1 MPTHAQN
8 ITQQQ
13 QPFRGV
19 VGKSS
24 VESKEVWTEPVK
36 APAGAPNVVWVLLDD
51 VGFGISSPFDG
62 VIRTP
67 RKEIVSPFMKNAL
80 LSLLFLLCYYPGKT
94 QQTTD
99 RPNIL
104 WIVSEDNNTSL
115 IGCYGNPYATTPN
128 IDRFAKE
135 SILYKNAFS
144 TAPVCAPSRNT
155 LITGMY
161 PPSLGT
167 EHMRSTYPVPSFVK
181 FFPKYLR
188 EAGYYTTNNSKKDY
202 NTVDQ
207 PDAWDESSDSATYK
221 KRKPGQPFFAVFNLF
236 VSHESSLHQP
246 LPSLHHDPEKAP
258 IPPYHPRT
266 AEFKHDWAQYYD
278 KVETMDQQF
287 GKLLK
292 ELTDAGLAE
301 NTIVFYYAD
310 NGGVLGRSK
319 RSMYESGLHVP
330 LVIHLPR
337 KYAHLA
343 KDKAGSQTDRL
354 VTFLDFAPTVLSL
367 TGINV
372 PAYMQGQAFLGSQQ
386 KHPHDYAYGFRGRMD
401 EAIDLSR
408 SVRDKKYRYIRNYL
422 PHKIYGQHL
431 DYLWKAPSMQSWEAE
446 YKAGRL
452 NEVQS
457 RFWQPKPAE
466 ELYDVAA
473 DPDNI
478 HNLATDPRYAKDLAR
493 LRKANDDWL
502 RQSKDVGFIPE
513 AMLSRLAEQTP
524 LYDYAQQGKYNLN
537 RIIETATLASAR
549 HPADAPELIK
559 RLRDPDPVVRYWAAT
574 GLTILKAPAAR
585 APLHPLLQDP
595 EVTVQI
601 AAAEALYQLGDK
613 QAGLATLKQALTNT
627 SRPVRLQ
634 ALNVLQ
640 TFGKDAAPIED
651 VAKEIV
657 ARTPL
662 TNPVN
667 DFYDV
672 RAAQTLLESINR

>member
-1 MPTHAQN
+1 MHMMKSRKW
-8 ITQQQ
+8 I
-13 QPFRGV
+13 
-19 VGKSS
+19 VG
-24 VESKEVWTEPVK
+24 
-36 APAGAPNVVWVLLDD
+36 
-51 VGFGISSPFDG
+51 
-62 VIRTP
+62 
-67 RKEIVSPFMKNAL
+67 
-80 LSLLFLLCYYPGKT
+80 LLFLGFFQVKA
-94 QQTTD
+94 QSVAD

-128 IDRFAKE
+128 IDRFANE

-167 EHMRSTYPVPSFVK
+167 EHMRSTYPVPSFVT
-181 FFPKYLR
+181 FFPKFLR

-207 PDAWDESSDSATYK
+207 KDSWDESSDSATYK

-236 VSHESSLHQP
+236 VSHESGLHKP
-246 LPSLHHDPEKAP
+246 LPSLHHDPEQAP

-278 KVETMDQQF
+278 KVETMDEQF

-319 RSMYESGLHVP
+319 RFMYESGLHVP
-330 LVIHLPR
+330 LVVHLPK

-343 KDKAGSQTDRL
+343 KAKAGSQTDQL
-354 VTFLDFAPTVLSL
+354 VTFLDFAPTILSL
-367 TGINV
+367 TGIRI
-372 PAYMQGQAFLGSQQ
+372 PEYMQGQAFLGSQQ
-386 KHPHDYAYGFRGRMD
+386 QPERQYAYGFRGRMD
-401 EAIDLSR
+401 ETIDLSR

-431 DYLWKAPSMQSWEAE
+431 DYQWKAPSIRSWEAE

-466 ELYDVAA
+466 ELYDVAT

-478 HNLATDPRYAKDLAR
+478 HNLAADPRYAKELLR
-493 LRKANDDWL
+493 LRKANDQWL
-502 RQSKDVGFIPE
+502 QQSNDVGFIPE
-513 AMLSRLAEQTP
+513 AILSKTAEQTP
-524 LYDYAQQGKYNLN
+524 LYDYAHQGKYNTN
-537 RIIETATLASAR
+537 RGIETASLASSR
-549 HPADAPELIK
+549 NPADAGELIK
-559 RLRDPDPVVRYWAAT
+559 RLTDSDPVVRYWAAT
-574 GLTILKAPAAR
+574 GCTVLKPDAAK
-585 APLHPLLQDP
+585 ASLQKLLQDP
-595 EVTVQI
+595 EAAVQV
-601 AAAEALYQLGDK
+601 AAAEALYQLGEK
-613 QAGLATLKQALTNT
+613 EESLAALKKALTDTN
-627 SRPVRLQ
+627 RLVRLQ
-634 ALNVLQ
+634 ALSVLQ
-640 TFGKDAAPIED
+640 SLGNNALPALPQ
-651 VAKEIV
+651 VKEIV
-657 ARTPL
+657 AHASAGYSVDTA
-662 TNPVN
+662 
-667 DFYDV
+667 YDV
-672 RAAQTLLESINR
+672 RAAQNLVEELNQ

>member
-1 MPTHAQN
+1 MKATKRLAGLLMLVSFLGKAQN
-8 ITQQQ
+8 
-13 QPFRGV
+13 
-19 VGKSS
+19 
-24 VESKEVWTEPVK
+24 
-36 APAGAPNVVWVLLDD
+36 PA
-51 VGFGISSPFDG
+51 
-62 VIRTP
+62 
-67 RKEIVSPFMKNAL
+67 
-80 LSLLFLLCYYPGKT
+80 
-94 QQTTD
+94 D

-128 IDRFAKE
+128 IDLFAKQG
-135 SILYKNAFS
+135 ILYKNAFS

-207 PDAWDESSDSATYK
+207 TDAWDESSDKATYK
-221 KRKPGQPFFAVFNLF
+221 NRKPGQPFFAVFNLF
-236 VSHESSLHQP
+236 VSHESGLHQP

-278 KVETMDQQF
+278 KVETMDSQF

-319 RSMYESGLHVP
+319 RFMYESGLHVP
-330 LVIHLPR
+330 LIVHLPK

-343 KDKAGSQTDRL
+343 KAKAGSQTDQL
-354 VTFLDFAPTVLSL
+354 VTFLDFAPTILSL
-367 TGINV
+367 VGI
-372 PAYMQGQAFLGSQQ
+372 PIPGYMQGQAFLGKQQ
-386 KHPHDYAYGFRGRMD
+386 KSEHQYAYGFRGRMD

-408 SVRDKKYRYIRNYL
+408 SVRDKKFRYIRNYL

-431 DYLWKAPSMQSWEAE
+431 NYLWQAPSIRSWEAE

-466 ELYDVAA
+466 ELYDVEA

-478 HNLATDPRYAKDLAR
+478 HNLATDPKYAKELIR
-493 LRKANDDWL
+493 LRKANDQWL

-513 AMLSRLAEQTP
+513 AMLSSIASQEP
-524 LYDYAQQGKYNLN
+524 VYDYAHQGEYNTA
-537 RIIETATLASAR
+537 RVIETATLASSR
-549 HPADAPELIK
+549 NPAHAAELIR
-559 RLRDPDPVVRYWAAT
+559 RLTDTDPIIRYWAAT
-574 GLTILKAPAAR
+574 GCTVLKPVAAKV
-585 APLHPLLQDP
+585 PLQKLLQDP
-595 EVTVQI
+595 EASVQV
-601 AAAEALYQLGDK
+601 AAAEALYGLGEK
-613 QAGLATLKQALTNT
+613 AVAIHELKKALTDQN
-627 SRPVRLQ
+627 RLVRLQ
-634 ALNVLQ
+634 ALSVLQ
-640 TFGKDAAPIED
+640 SLGNDAAPALPE
-651 VAKEIV
+651 VKEIV
-657 ARTPL
+657 ANAAKGYSVDTA
-662 TNPVN
+662 
-667 DFYDV
+667 YDV
-672 RAAQTLLESINR
+672 RAAQNLVDQLNP

>member
-1 MPTHAQN
+1 MPNLKTSIACLLMLLVFQSNAQ
-8 ITQQQ
+8 Q
-13 QPFRGV
+13 
-19 VGKSS
+19 
-24 VESKEVWTEPVK
+24 
-36 APAGAPNVVWVLLDD
+36 A
-51 VGFGISSPFDG
+51 
-62 VIRTP
+62 
-67 RKEIVSPFMKNAL
+67 
-80 LSLLFLLCYYPGKT
+80 
-94 QQTTD
+94 TD

-128 IDRFAKE
+128 IDRFATE

-161 PPSLGT
+161 PPTLGT

-188 EAGYYTTNNSKKDY
+188 EAGYYTTNNAKKDY
-202 NTVDQ
+202 NTTDQ
-207 PDAWDESSDSATYK
+207 LDAWDESSDSATYK

-236 VSHESSLHQP
+236 VSHESSLHKP

-258 IPPYHPRT
+258 IPPYQPRT

-287 GKLLK
+287 GKLLN
-292 ELTDAGLAE
+292 ELNAAGLAE

-319 RSMYESGLHVP
+319 RFMYESGLHVP
-330 LVIHLPR
+330 LVIHLPK

-343 KDKAGSQTDRL
+343 KNQAGSQTDQL
-354 VTFLDFAPTVLSL
+354 VTFLDFAPTILSL
-367 TGINV
+367 TDIKI
-372 PAYMQGQAFLGSQQ
+372 PDYMQGRAFLGSQQ
-386 KHPHDYAYGFRGRMD
+386 KSPNEYAYGFRGRMD
-401 EAIDLSR
+401 EAIDMSR

-422 PHKIYGQHL
+422 PNRIYGQHL
-431 DYLWKAPSMQSWEAE
+431 EYLWRAPSMPSWEAE

-452 NEVQS
+452 NKVQS
-457 RFWQPKPAE
+457 RFWKPKPAE

-478 HNLATDPRYAKDLAR
+478 RNLAADPKYAADLIR
-493 LRKANDDWL
+493 LRKANETWI

-513 AMLSRLAEQTP
+513 PLLAKIAEKTP
-524 LYDYAQQGKYNLN
+524 LYDYVRQGKYNAD
-537 RIIETATLASAR
+537 RIIETATLASSR
-549 HPADAPELIK
+549 NPADSKELVK
-559 RLRDPDPVVRYWAAT
+559 RLNDPDPSVRYWAAT
-574 GLTILKAPAAR
+574 GCTVLKLASAQASLR
-585 APLHPLLQDP
+585 TLLQDP
-595 EVTVQI
+595 EETVQV
-601 AAAEALYQLGDK
+601 AAAEALYQLGVKRESIDV
-613 QAGLATLKQALTNT
+613 LKKALTSD
-627 SRPVRLQ
+627 SRIVRLQ

-640 TFGKDAAPIED
+640 TAGSDAAPALES
-651 VAKEIV
+651 AKEIV
-657 ARTPL
+657 AKNPITTPA
-662 TNPVN
+662 N

-672 RAAQTLLESINR
+672 RAAQTFVNTFDK

>member
-1 MPTHAQN
+1 MKTRIRLVGLLLLLGFFQGKAQ
-8 ITQQQ
+8 
-13 QPFRGV
+13 
-19 VGKSS
+19 S
-24 VESKEVWTEPVK
+24 
-36 APAGAPNVVWVLLDD
+36 A
-51 VGFGISSPFDG
+51 
-62 VIRTP
+62 
-67 RKEIVSPFMKNAL
+67 
-80 LSLLFLLCYYPGKT
+80 
-94 QQTTD
+94 TD

-128 IDRFAKE
+128 IDQFAKA

-207 PDAWDESSDSATYK
+207 KDAWDESSDSATYK

-236 VSHESSLHQP
+236 VSHESGLHKP

-266 AEFKHDWAQYYD
+266 PEFKHDWAQYYD
-278 KVETMDQQF
+278 KVETMDSQF

-319 RSMYESGLHVP
+319 RFMYESGLHVP
-330 LVIHLPR
+330 LVVHLPK
-337 KYAHLA
+337 KYAQLA
-343 KDKAGSQTDRL
+343 KAKAGSQTDQL
-354 VTFLDFAPTVLSL
+354 VTFLDFAPTILSL
-367 TGINV
+367 AGIKI
-372 PAYMQGQAFLGSQQ
+372 PEYMQGQAFLGTQQ
-386 KHPHDYAYGFRGRMD
+386 KPEQPYAYGFRGRMD
-401 EAIDLSR
+401 ETIDLSR

-431 DYLWKAPSMQSWEAE
+431 NYLWQAPSIRSWEAE

-478 HNLATDPRYAKDLAR
+478 HNLAADPRYANELSQ
-493 LRKANDDWL
+493 LRKANEQWL
-502 RQSKDVGFIPE
+502 RQSNDVGFIPE
-513 AMLSRLAEQTP
+513 AILAKIAGQTP
-524 LYDYAQQGKYNLN
+524 LYDYAHQGRYNTD
-537 RIIETATLASAR
+537 RIIETATLASSR
-549 HPADAPELIK
+549 NPADARELIN
-559 RLRDPDPVVRYWAAT
+559 RLADTDPVVRYWAAT
-574 GLTILKAPAAR
+574 GCTILKPAA
-585 APLHPLLQDP
+585 AKASLQKLLQDP
-595 EVTVQI
+595 EAAVQA
-601 AAAEALYQLGDK
+601 AAAEALYQLGEK
-613 QAGLATLKQALTNT
+613 EESMAAFKKVLINENRL
-627 SRPVRLQ
+627 VRLQ
-634 ALNVLQ
+634 ALSVLQ
-640 TFGKDAAPIED
+640 GLGKDASPA
-651 VAKEIV
+651 VAQVKDIV
-657 ARTPL
+657 DHAAKDYSVDTA
-662 TNPVN
+662 
-667 DFYDV
+667 YDV
-672 RAAQTLLESINR
+672 RAAQNLVEELKKNE

>member
-1 MPTHAQN
+1 MMKIRKRVMGLLLLGFFQGKAQ
-8 ITQQQ
+8 
-13 QPFRGV
+13 
-19 VGKSS
+19 
-24 VESKEVWTEPVK
+24 
-36 APAGAPNVVWVLLDD
+36 APA
-51 VGFGISSPFDG
+51 
-62 VIRTP
+62 
-67 RKEIVSPFMKNAL
+67 
-80 LSLLFLLCYYPGKT
+80 
-94 QQTTD
+94 D

-155 LITGMY
+155 LITGLY

-167 EHMRSTYPVPSFVK
+167 EHMRSMYPVPSFVK

-202 NTVDQ
+202 NTTDQ
-207 PDAWDESSDSATYK
+207 VDAWDESSDSATYK

-236 VSHESSLHQP
+236 VSHESGLHKP
-246 LPSLHHDPEKAP
+246 LPTLHHDPEKAP

-266 AEFKHDWAQYYD
+266 TEFKHDWAQYYD

-310 NGGVLGRSK
+310 NGGILGRSK
-319 RSMYESGLHVP
+319 RFMYESGLHVP
-330 LVIHLPR
+330 LVIHLPK

-343 KDKAGSQTDRL
+343 KAKAGSQTDQL
-354 VTFLDFAPTVLSL
+354 VTFLDFAPTILSL
-367 TGINV
+367 VGIKI
-372 PAYMQGQAFLGSQQ
+372 PDYMQGLAFLGSQQ
-386 KHPHDYAYGFRGRMD
+386 KSERQYAYGFRGRMD

-431 DYLWKAPSMQSWEAE
+431 DYLWKSPSIRSWEAE

-466 ELYDVAA
+466 ELFDVAA

-478 HNLATDPRYAKDLAR
+478 HNLVTDPRYTKELAR

-502 RQSKDVGFIPE
+502 RKSNDVGFIPE
-513 AMLSRLAEQTP
+513 AILSKIASQTP
-524 LYDYAQQGKYNLN
+524 LYDYAHQGKYNTN
-537 RIIETATLASAR
+537 RIIETASLASSR
-549 HPADAPELIK
+549 NPVDAAELIK
-559 RLRDPDPVVRYWAAT
+559 RLTDTDPVVRYWAAT
-574 GLTILKAPAAR
+574 GCTVLKPGAAKTS
-585 APLHPLLQDP
+585 LQKLLQDP
-595 EVTVQI
+595 EAAVQV
-601 AAAEALYQLGDK
+601 AAAEALY
-613 QAGLATLKQALTNT
+613 GLNEKHEAIESLKKALTNEN
-627 SRPVRLQ
+627 RLVRLQ
-634 ALNVLQ
+634 ALSVLQ
-640 TFGKDAAPIED
+640 TFGKDGNLALPQ
-651 VAKEIV
+651 VKEIV
-657 ARTPL
+657 AHASAGYSVDTA
-662 TNPVN
+662 
-667 DFYDV
+667 YDV
-672 RAAQTLLESINR
+672 RAAQNLVDQLNQ